1 MKRQTVVE
9 CNEGLADQSFRL
21 QCFMPTSSE
30 PNLDTAV
37 LGQEVPLNRVDQ
49 ALRELWSDEDTSKTR
64 ASLMNVAI
72 YSEDAN
78 SLERNTRLLGEI
90 TQQHSCRSLL
100 IVNVPD
106 APKHTARAWVTAHC
120 QLYDGKRSVCC
131 EQLSFMMEGGTADS
145 IRNFVFAHLDSDLP
159 LTVWWQ
165 GELTER
171 LDERFYSVIDSLI
184 IDSSQWAD
192 PGASLRRVLAARD
205 SRTSRFTLSDL
216 SWMRSRF
223 MRLALAGSCH
233 DAMVLAE
240 LPKVNALKIT
250 HGIGHRMSALMLA
263 AWIGTQLDC
272 RLAKGAGLH
281 FERYGGATIDVTLVQ
296 SESTCPLQALELT
309 GPDVAISNCRDPQ
322 SCFIRS
328 KMDHAH
334 HQRDEVQPAGNS
346 DDGDLIA
353 DQMGRL
359 GGTTLYFEML
369 PLLQAMLKK

>member
-1 MKRQTVVE
+1 MKVSRYNGFMSTTSE
-9 CNEGLADQSFRL
+9 L
-21 QCFMPTSSE
+21 Q
-30 PNLDTAV
+30 LDTTV

-49 ALRELWSDEDTSKTR
+49 ALRELWADENTSKTR

-72 YSEDAN
+72 YSEDSS
-78 SLERNTRLLGEI
+78 SLERNTQLLGEI
-90 TQQHSCRSLL
+90 TEQHSCRSLL

-131 EQLSFMMEGGTADS
+131 EQLSFLMEGGTADS

-171 LDERFYSVIDSLI
+171 LDERFYSVMDALI
-184 IDSSQWAD
+184 VDSSQWAN
-192 PGASLRRVLAARD
+192 PGSSLRRVLAARD
-205 SRTSRFTLSDL
+205 SRTSRLMLSDL

-223 MRLALAGSCH
+223 MRLALAGACH
-233 DAMVLAE
+233 DAKVLEE
-240 LPKVNALKIT
+240 LPNVNQIKIT
-250 HGIGHRMSALMLA
+250 HGKGHRMSALMLV
-263 AWIGTQLDC
+263 AWIGTQLKC
-272 RLAKGAGLH
+272 RLAAGDSLR
-281 FERYGGATIDVTLVQ
+281 FERYGGATLNVTII
-296 SESTCPLQALELT
+296 ESDKACPLQSLELS
-309 GPDVAISNCRDPQ
+309 GPDVSISVSRDPD

-328 KMDHAH
+328 KMEHAH
-334 HQRDEVQPAGNS
+334 HQRDEVQPAGTSN
-346 DDGDLIA
+346 DGDLIA

-369 PLLQAMLKK
+369 PLLQSMLK

>member
-1 MKRQTVVE
+1 
-9 CNEGLADQSFRL
+9 
-21 QCFMPTSSE
+21 MPTITESQI
-30 PNLDTAV
+30 DTTV
-37 LGQEVPLNRVDQ
+37 LGQEVPLNRIDK
-49 ALRELWSDEDTSKTR
+49 ALRELWSDDDTSKTR

-72 YSEDAN
+72 YSEDAT

-90 TQQHSCRSLL
+90 TEQHSCRALL

-106 APKHTARAWVTAHC
+106 APKQTARAWVTAHC

-131 EQLSFMMEGGTADS
+131 EQLSFLMEGGTADS

-159 LTVWWQ
+159 LIVWWQ

-184 IDSSQWAD
+184 IDSSQWSD
-192 PGASLRRVLAARD
+192 PGGSLQKVLSARG
-205 SRTSRFTLSDL
+205 SRTARFSLSDL
-216 SWMRSRF
+216 SWMRSRV
-223 MRLALAGSCH
+223 MRLALAAACN

-240 LPKVNALKIT
+240 LPKVNQVKII
-250 HGIGHRMSALMLA
+250 HGAGHRVSALMVA
-263 AWIGTQLDC
+263 AWVGTQLKG
-272 RLAKGAGLH
+272 RLAEDQSLR
-281 FERYGGATIDVTLVQ
+281 FERDGGAAIEVIIE
-296 SESTCPLQALELT
+296 ESAQACPLQSLELS
-309 GPDVAISNCRDPQ
+309 GPDVSISVSRDPQ

-334 HQRDEVQPAGNS
+334 HCRDEVQPAGTT
-346 DDGDLIA
+346 DDGELIA

-369 PLLQAMLKK
+369 PLLQAMLKQA